1 MVKSK
6 AVFVDRD
13 GVINKVMYHD
23 IKGIYSAMNVNE
35 LEFLPKAKEAIEML
49 KEEGYLVIVA
59 SNQPGVAYGYIRKRD
74 LNEINRKILK
84 SLKVNYIY
92 NCTHHPEFTGSCN
105 CRKPKPG
112 MFKKAIKRFKIDIRQ
127 SYVVGDN
134 ISDIKVNLPFKKRF
148 LIGAKRN
155 DLFNLLAKEKI
166 NPEIVKSL
174 YEAALMIKKGT

>member
-1 MVKSK
+1 MMKSK

-23 IKGIYSAMNVNE
+23 DKGIYSAMNVNE
-35 LEFLPKAKEAIEML
+35 LEFLPKAKEAIEIL
-49 KEEGYLVIVA
+49 KECGYLVIVA
-59 SNQPGVAYGYIRKRD
+59 SNQPGVAYGYIKNKD

-84 SLKVNYIY
+84 SLKVNSIY

-112 MFKKAIKRFKIDIRQ
+112 MFKQAIKRFKIDIRQ

-134 ISDIKVNLPFKKRF
+134 INDIKVNLPFKGRF

-155 DLFNLLAKEKI
+155 DLFNLLAEENIK
-166 NPEIVKSL
+166 PEIVKNL